1 MHDMIYNHFSKN
13 AIHTIQII
21 TGGDL
26 LMSVKTID
34 VAYDYLKT
42 QNHSISF
49 RDLWKKVVDE
59 MGYDEAQAKKKIS
72 QFYTD
77 LSLDSRFTP
86 LQNNVW
92 DLKSNHK
99 LSEVLFDSS
108 ALLDES
114 DDEDAP
120 IIEDY
125 DDVDVNDDDRRVDL
139 DSLD

>member
-1 MHDMIYNHFSKN
+1 MQEKDAQKSLGTQKN
-13 AIHTIQII
+13 IICVIINDIQ
-21 TGGDL
+21 
-26 LMSVKTID
+26 
-34 VAYDYLKT
+34 
-42 QNHSISF
+42 
-49 RDLWKKVVDE
+49 
-59 MGYDEAQAKKKIS
+59 AQAKKKIS